1 MELADLGGSRDRLRR
16 LRSALRWLD
25 IAMMTKTVD
34 RACWWVLA
42 CLWLAPSFA
51 EAAAD
56 YPPRPYVITEQRAP
70 CRDYQPQRQLFF
82 GDTHVH
88 TVFSFDAVVFGT
100 RLTPA
105 DAYRFARGEKLGI
118 RPYDRAGRTLRTRQ
132 LRRPLDFTALT
143 DHGETMGKASIC
155 VTPGAPGYHHWHC
168 YLLRWQDWLPS
179 SVAFYLL
186 SERIRRVGRPSAI
199 CGDDNA
205 NCEQENSRVW
215 NQIVDAAEHAYDR
228 SADCEFSSF
237 VAYEW
242 SSAPQGNNLHR
253 NVIFRNANLGMLS
266 SPPPDSIALKTA
278 DELMEV
284 LERDCVE
291 QPGCDVLTI
300 PHNSNLSGGKMFPIG
315 DETLDADT
323 AARQE
328 RMQPLLE
335 VMQHKGDSECWF
347 GLGAEDELCAFETLP
362 FKNFSALFRRVSDPA
377 STPEPVTPENGFAR
391 VVLTEGLRHEARIG
405 VNPWR
410 LGLIAATDTHAG
422 LPGSVAEDRFQGHTG
437 GIHPDSDLPG
447 AINFGP
453 GGLTAVWAEEN
464 TRDSLFS
471 AMRRREVYGTS
482 GPRISL
488 RFFGGWDY
496 SQQLCGQGDFVRRA
510 DRGGVPMGARM
521 KQRPAGAHNGPRFA
535 VLAQRD
541 PGVPGSL
548 GTPLQRVQI
557 IKGWVDERGERRQRV
572 YDVAGSTDNGAS
584 VDSASCALSG
594 TGHDRLCAV
603 WSDTDYLPGQRAY
616 YYARAVENPSCRWNA
631 YACNAQGIDC
641 SRPESVPDNF
651 AVCCSADIPKTHQE
665 RAWSS
670 PIWLDGAAQSR

>member
-1 MELADLGGSRDRLRR
+1 
-16 LRSALRWLD
+16 
-25 IAMMTKTVD
+25 
-34 RACWWVLA
+34 
-42 CLWLAPSFA
+42 
-51 EAAAD
+51 
-56 YPPRPYVITEQRAP
+56 
-70 CRDYQPQRQLFF
+70 
-82 GDTHVH
+82 
-88 TVFSFDAVVFGT
+88 
-100 RLTPA
+100 
-105 DAYRFARGEKLGI
+105 
-118 RPYDRAGRTLRTRQ
+118 
-132 LRRPLDFTALT
+132 
-143 DHGETMGKASIC
+143 
-155 VTPGAPGYHHWHC
+155 
-168 YLLRWQDWLPS
+168 
-179 SVAFYLL
+179 
-186 SERIRRVGRPSAI
+186 
-199 CGDDNA
+199 
-205 NCEQENSRVW
+205 
-215 NQIVDAAEHAYDR
+215 
-228 SADCEFSSF
+228 
-237 VAYEW
+237 
-242 SSAPQGNNLHR
+242 
-253 NVIFRNANLGMLS
+253 
-266 SPPPDSIALKTA
+266 
-278 DELMEV
+278 MEV

-464 TRDSLFS
+464 TRDALFS

-496 SQQLCGQGDFVRRA
+496 SQQLCGQSDFVRRA

-521 KQRPAGAHNGPRFA
+521 KPRPAGAHNGPRFA

-557 IKGWVDERGERRQRV
+557 IKGWVDGRRRAAPARLRCRWQHRQWRIGGQCQLRAQRHRTRSSVRGVVGHRLPARPARLLLRTGGRKPQLPLECLRLQRSGHRLLAPGKC
-572 YDVAGSTDNGAS
+572 AGQLRSLLLSRHSQDASGARLELADLAGWYGAIALRGGWGRPVGSAPSNGA
-584 VDSASCALSG
+584 
-594 TGHDRLCAV
+594 
-603 WSDTDYLPGQRAY
+603 
-616 YYARAVENPSCRWNA
+616 RWR
-631 YACNAQGIDC
+631 CG
-641 SRPESVPDNF
+641 
-651 AVCCSADIPKTHQE
+651 
-665 RAWSS
+665 
-670 PIWLDGAAQSR
+670 G